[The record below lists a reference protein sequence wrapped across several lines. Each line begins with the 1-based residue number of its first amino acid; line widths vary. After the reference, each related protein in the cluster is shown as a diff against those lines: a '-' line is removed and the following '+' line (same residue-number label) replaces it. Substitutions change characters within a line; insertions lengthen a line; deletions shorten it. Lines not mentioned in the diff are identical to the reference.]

1 MKNLSFFE
9 NEFVKPFRT
18 QRIHRW
24 KLCFCL
30 LLLKA
35 VVLNECPLI
44 VAGGDAFVAK
54 YATVDD
60 CIASSYEISKIVQN
74 SL

>member
-1 MKNLSFFE
+1 MNLSNRFGLS
-9 NEFVKPFRT
+9 VY
-18 QRIHRW
+18 IDGSYV
-24 KLCFCL
+24 CL

-35 VVLNECPLI
+35 VVLNKFPLI

-60 CIASSYEISKIVQN
+60 CIASNYEISKIVQN

>member
-1 MKNLSFFE
+1 MKISKKILNCQRWRYSQ
-9 NEFVKPFRT
+9 VYRPFDG
-18 QRIHRW
+18 
-24 KLCFCL
+24 CP
-30 LLLKA
+30 KA
-35 VVLNECPLI
+35 VVLNESPLI
-44 VAGGDAFVAK
+44 IAGGDAFVAK